1 MTEVEFF
8 LQPSLCDELISF
20 CKKKLN
26 DAVKFNKRLILDLT
40 NISLEEY
47 NNFCNNYSI
56 GNGQELLEFIES
68 HDEDTLQEV
77 LSELWINT
85 PSLNY

>member
-1 MTEVEFF
+1 MTLTTKE
-8 LQPSLCDELISF
+8 
-20 CKKKLN
+20 
-26 DAVKFNKRLILDLT
+26 RLILDLT

-56 GNGQELLEFIES
+56 GNGQELLVFIDML
-68 HDEDTLQEV
+68 DEDTLQEV

>member
-1 MTEVEFF
+1 MTLTTKE
-8 LQPSLCDELISF
+8 
-20 CKKKLN
+20 
-26 DAVKFNKRLILDLT
+26 RLILDLT

-47 NNFCNNYSI
+47 NNFCSNYSI
-56 GNGQELLEFIES
+56 GNGQELLNFIES
-68 HDEDTLQEV
+68 LDEDTLQEV

>member
-1 MTEVEFF
+1 MTLTTKE
-8 LQPSLCDELISF
+8 
-20 CKKKLN
+20 
-26 DAVKFNKRLILDLT
+26 RLILDLT
-40 NISLEEY
+40 NISLEDY

-56 GNGQELLEFIES
+56 GNGQELLQFIENL
-68 HDEDTLQEV
+68 DEDTLQEV

>member
-1 MTEVEFF
+1 MTLTTKE
-8 LQPSLCDELISF
+8 
-20 CKKKLN
+20 
-26 DAVKFNKRLILDLT
+26 RLILDLT
-40 NISLEEY
+40 NISLEDY

-56 GNGQELLEFIES
+56 DNGQQLLEFIERL
-68 HDEDTLQEV
+68 DEDTLQEV

>member
-1 MTEVEFF
+1 MTLTTKERV
-8 LQPSLCDELISF
+8 
-20 CKKKLN
+20 
-26 DAVKFNKRLILDLT
+26 ILDLT

-56 GNGQELLEFIES
+56 GNGQELLQFIERL
-68 HDEDTLQEV
+68 DEDTLQEV

>member
-1 MTEVEFF
+1 MEITETKET
-8 LQPSLCDELISF
+8 
-20 CKKKLN
+20 
-26 DAVKFNKRLILDLT
+26 LILDLT

-47 NNFCNNYSI
+47 DNFCSNYSI
-56 GNGQELLEFIES
+56 ANGQELLKFLEEL
-68 HDEDTLQEV
+68 DEETTQEV

>member
-1 MTEVEFF
+1 MTLTLKET
-8 LQPSLCDELISF
+8 
-20 CKKKLN
+20 
-26 DAVKFNKRLILDLT
+26 LILDLT

-56 GNGQELLEFIES
+56 GNGQELLVFIDML
-68 HDEDTLQEV
+68 DEDTLQEV

>member
-1 MTEVEFF
+1 MTLTTKE
-8 LQPSLCDELISF
+8 
-20 CKKKLN
+20 
-26 DAVKFNKRLILDLT
+26 RLILDLT

-56 GNGQELLEFIES
+56 GNGQELLQFIERL
-68 HDEDTLQEV
+68 DEDTLQEV

>member
-1 MTEVEFF
+1 MKITETKET
-8 LQPSLCDELISF
+8 
-20 CKKKLN
+20 
-26 DAVKFNKRLILDLT
+26 LILDLT

-47 NNFCNNYSI
+47 DNFCSNYSI
-56 GNGQELLEFIES
+56 ANGHELLKFLEEL
-68 HDEDTLQEV
+68 DEETTQEV

>member
-1 MTEVEFF
+1 MTLTTKE
-8 LQPSLCDELISF
+8 
-20 CKKKLN
+20 
-26 DAVKFNKRLILDLT
+26 RLILDLT
-40 NISLEEY
+40 NISLEDY

-68 HDEDTLQEV
+68 LDEDTLQEV
-77 LSELWINT
+77 LSELWFNT

>member
-1 MTEVEFF
+1 MTLTTKE
-8 LQPSLCDELISF
+8 
-20 CKKKLN
+20 
-26 DAVKFNKRLILDLT
+26 RLILDLT
-40 NISLEEY
+40 NISLEDY
-47 NNFCNNYSI
+47 NNFRNNYSI

-68 HDEDTLQEV
+68 LDEDTLQEV

>member
-1 MTEVEFF
+1 MTLTTKE
-8 LQPSLCDELISF
+8 
-20 CKKKLN
+20 
-26 DAVKFNKRLILDLT
+26 RLILDLT

-56 GNGQELLEFIES
+56 GNGQELLQFIENL
-68 HDEDTLQEV
+68 DEDTLQEV

-85 PSLNY
+85 PSLNF

>member
-1 MTEVEFF
+1 MTLTTKE
-8 LQPSLCDELISF
+8 
-20 CKKKLN
+20 
-26 DAVKFNKRLILDLT
+26 RLILDLT
-40 NISLEEY
+40 NISLEDY

-56 GNGQELLEFIES
+56 GNGQELLNFIES
-68 HDEDTLQEV
+68 LDEDTLQEV

>member
-1 MTEVEFF
+1 MTLTTKE
-8 LQPSLCDELISF
+8 
-20 CKKKLN
+20 
-26 DAVKFNKRLILDLT
+26 RLILDLT

-56 GNGQELLEFIES
+56 GNGQELLEFIKS
-68 HDEDTLQEV
+68 LDKDTLQEV

>member
-1 MTEVEFF
+1 MTLTTKE
-8 LQPSLCDELISF
+8 
-20 CKKKLN
+20 
-26 DAVKFNKRLILDLT
+26 RLILDLT

-56 GNGQELLEFIES
+56 GNGQELLQFIERL
-68 HDEDTLQEV
+68 DEDTLQGV

>member
-1 MTEVEFF
+1 MTLTTKE
-8 LQPSLCDELISF
+8 
-20 CKKKLN
+20 
-26 DAVKFNKRLILDLT
+26 RLILDLT
-40 NISLEEY
+40 NISLEDY
-47 NNFCNNYSI
+47 NNFCNNNSI

-68 HDEDTLQEV
+68 LDEDTLQEV